1 MMKRILI
8 FSIIIC
14 TILIAQVSL
23 SSIQI
28 LAWDT
33 SNGKWSWYT
42 LGTGFTKVGNVI
54 SVTPAAPATGI
65 SIVKNVKLTLSSNVY
80 ILPTDA
86 PNVNLSVYVNGLR
99 YISPSD
105 YTIVNKTLVPTCI
118 PDSSECNWSKNAL
131 VVIDYEK

>member
-65 SIVKNVKLTLSSNVY
+65 SIVFTILYPSAIGLGGWENPLANEIAY
-80 ILPTDA
+80 IYGP
-86 PNVNLSVYVNGLR
+86 
-99 YISPSD
+99 
-105 YTIVNKTLVPTCI
+105 
-118 PDSSECNWSKNAL
+118 
-131 VVIDYEK
+131 